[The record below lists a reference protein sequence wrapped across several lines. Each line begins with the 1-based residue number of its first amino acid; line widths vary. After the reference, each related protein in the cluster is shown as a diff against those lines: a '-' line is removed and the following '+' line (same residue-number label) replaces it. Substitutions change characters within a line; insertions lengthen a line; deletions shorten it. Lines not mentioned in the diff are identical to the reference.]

1 MKVLKPIDIIIKQ
14 LQSVNENF
22 ISALEVVNSVKEDI
36 KSERETVTNETKK
49 MVDDFLEDVR
59 FTTTNGEQRRPRRN
73 TAIPSSFND
82 FLVTESLPSE
92 NSKRPNIQIFI
103 GCWDLLHAEFIR
115 RFSTENIALW
125 EAMST
130 LSQSSDVYLQYD
142 ILKPFFEYATTIP
155 VLRDFYLKENF
166 QQKI

>member
-103 GCWDLLHAEFIR
+103 GC
-115 RFSTENIALW
+115 
-125 EAMST
+125 
-130 LSQSSDVYLQYD
+130 
-142 ILKPFFEYATTIP
+142 
-155 VLRDFYLKENF
+155 
-166 QQKI
+166 